1 MSCSLSP
8 SFKRLPLS
16 GENPGGSNN
25 SLTSSCSLFFF
36 QAEDGIRGG
45 HVTGVQTC
53 ALPISEHL
61 GLIVISEDFRVATPI
76 HHGIERFLGGGIAQ
90 RVLELLLEAYPGRAV
105 TGALVEHVS
114 DVLRQRYRGKEVPG
128 EDHLARLR
136 IEIGKIARRRAQ
148 QNVALP
154 DLGKAEVMQNFGD
167 REQ

>member
-1 MSCSLSP
+1 MRRS
-8 SFKRLPLS
+8 RLLATGRATFPLDQLATT
-16 GENPGGSNN
+16 GSA
-25 SLTSSCSLFFF
+25 LGVL
-36 QAEDGIRGG
+36 QAE
-45 HVTGVQTC
+45 
-53 ALPISEHL
+53 HL
-61 GLIVISEDFRVATPI
+61 CLIVISEDFRVATPI

-154 DLGKAEVMQNFGD
+154 DLGKAEVV
-167 REQ
+167 